1 MITDDISTEERLKQ
15 TEETVKTLLSVRE
28 TLIALGRRQHDQ
40 RVLMLKAYRD
50 IGAGQFRADTA
61 HTDEE
66 RKNAKVEVRK
76 LRLCIVMASRE
87 LARLE
92 PMIDDLLKESD
103 DLRSLC
109 PLN

>member
-1 MITDDISTEERLKQ
+1 
-15 TEETVKTLLSVRE
+15 
-28 TLIALGRRQHDQ
+28 
-40 RVLMLKAYRD
+40 
-50 IGAGQFRADTA
+50 
-61 HTDEE
+61 
-66 RKNAKVEVRK
+66 VEVRK